1 MRVSFLAALLL
12 PALLVQAQDDPQV
25 TLNRF
30 ENLPARLFFFD
41 DATVRPNICTSRDAP
56 ELYLLR
62 MSHTMISSAATSSCP
77 MMRAKVGKDQK
88 IYPKGKLQCS

>member
-12 PALLVQAQDDPQV
+12 PTLLVLAQNNPQV
-25 TLNRF
+25 TVNRF

-41 DATVRPNICTSRDAP
+41 DATVRPNLSTSRDAP
-56 ELYLLR
+56 RALLAR
-62 MSHTMISSAATSSCP
+62 MSHTMISSMATSSCP
-77 MMRAKVGKDQK
+77 TMRAKVGKDQK